1 MRSDEARGSRSL
13 VGYPFTETDMIGGS
27 LSETPRKDVLI
38 RWAGA
43 AALSPMTI
51 GLYRAAIDRHE
62 WLAPY
67 TWSQVQRAGRT
78 GEPIT
83 KPLFFDFPG
92 DQAAYPI
99 SGQWLLGDAVL
110 AAPVLTNATSRDVY
124 VPRGQWLDVAT
135 HRVVHGPCCA
145 PTRRR
150 WARYRP
156 SCASAPAVRPLR
168 GCRPCCLGTR
178 G

>member
-1 MRSDEARGSRSL
+1 MRSDEACGSRSL

-67 TWSQVQRAGRT
+67 TWSQVQSAGRT

-99 SGQWLLGDAVL
+99 SGQWLPLG
-110 AAPVLTNATSRDVY
+110 PVPTFVCLGAGRQTAQGMQALLPGN
-124 VPRGQWLDVAT
+124 PRVT
-135 HRVVHGPCCA
+135 GPA
-145 PTRRR
+145 LPRLTRRP
-150 WARYRP
+150 YRLSP
-156 SCASAPAVRPLR
+156 SA
-168 GCRPCCLGTR
+168 
-178 G
+178 